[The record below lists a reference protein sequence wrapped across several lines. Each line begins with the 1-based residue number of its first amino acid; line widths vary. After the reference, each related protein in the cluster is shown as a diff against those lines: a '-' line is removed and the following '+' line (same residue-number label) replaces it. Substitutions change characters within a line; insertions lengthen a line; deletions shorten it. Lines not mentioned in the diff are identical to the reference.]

1 MTTKTNV
8 PQISALFD
16 AAEDDGVLSPSSVKA
31 LNVIDIGQQIQDAL
45 GVPVDDVTSS
55 EVVLVTM
62 LIDDSG
68 SIRFGGNVKAVRDGH
83 NCVLDS
89 LEATKQCDG
98 MLVHTRYLNGQI
110 LFPYSPMT
118 QAVRMDGKNFNPV
131 HATPLYDESL
141 VTLGTVLA
149 KTQEFI
155 ENGVPVR
162 TITLIVTD
170 GCDTSSHKARA
181 ANVSSVVKDM
191 LRQENH
197 IVAAMGVDDGSTDFK
212 LIFKG
217 MGIRDEWI
225 LTPSNSPSE
234 IRKAFAVFSQS
245 AVRASQ
251 NAQNFTNTALGGF
264 GSP

>member
-1 MTTKTNV
+1 MTTKTYV
-8 PQISALFD
+8 PQVSALFD
-16 AAEDDGVLSPSSVKA
+16 AAADDGVLSPGSVKA

-45 GVPVDDVTSS
+45 GVPADDVTAS

-68 SIRFGGNVKAVRDGH
+68 SIRFGGNVPAVRDGH
-83 NCVLDS
+83 NGVLQS
-89 LEATKQCDG
+89 LAATKQCDG
-98 MLVHTRYLNGQI
+98 MLLHTRYLNGQI
-110 LFPYSPMT
+110 LFPYALMSQT
-118 QAVRMDGKNFNPV
+118 VRMDATNYHPD
-131 HATPLYDESL
+131 HATPLYDETL

-155 ENGVPVR
+155 EHGVPVR

-170 GCDTSSHKARA
+170 GCDTSSRKARA
-181 ANVSSVVKDM
+181 ADVRAVVRDM

-197 IVAAMGVDDGSTDFK
+197 LVAAMGVDDGSTDFR
-212 LIFKG
+212 LIFAG
-217 MGIRDEWI
+217 LGIRDEWI
-225 LTPSNSPSE
+225 LTPGNSPSE

-251 NAQNFTNTALGGF
+251 NAQSFTHTALGGF